1 MSSLA
6 KMLRACLRA
15 GLTAAFGLVAAF
27 ALPATAGEQIDA
39 RYFGIHLHRAD
50 TTTAWPF
57 VRFDSWRLWDAG
69 VDWGKLEPA
78 PGQWHFEKLDRLMA
92 LAEANQVEPLLT
104 LGVTPTWAA
113 ARPQEAFVYGPG
125 GASEPRNLA
134 DWENYVRTVA
144 TRYKGRL
151 TYLEVWNE
159 PKYGDIEPTKGAFFS
174 GTVKN
179 MVDLACSAYRVAK
192 EVDPKIRIVS
202 PGFTGAGDRLER
214 FLEAGGKR
222 CVDVISFH
230 FYVAKPELALERIRT
245 VRKIMV
251 QQGVGQLPLWNTE
264 QGYELVQS
272 IPAKSAGF
280 EVVGEALEAA
290 YIVRSLALG
299 ADAGLNRFYFYSWER
314 LSHARQSGVA
324 MQAMAASVRWL
335 RGGRISACQVRDGVW
350 TCDLERNGRKAWL
363 VWSANDKPRSW
374 LLPKIWRASAYERYD
389 APSGVLTTSD
399 VELGMSPILIKQ
411 EGAAWL
417 P

>member
-1 MSSLA
+1 MVI
-6 KMLRACLRA
+6 
-15 GLTAAFGLVAAF
+15 LTSAFGLVAIV

-78 PGQWHFEKLDRLMA
+78 PGQWHFEKLDRLIA
-92 LAEANQVEPLLT
+92 LAEANQVEPVLT

-113 ARPQEAFVYGPG
+113 ARPQEVFVYGLG

-134 DWENYVRTVA
+134 DWENYVRTVV
-144 TRYKGRL
+144 TRFKGRL
-151 TYLEVWNE
+151 PYLEVWNE

-174 GTVKN
+174 GTVTN

-222 CVDVISFH
+222 CVDVIGFH
-230 FYVAKPELALERIRT
+230 FYVGKPEQALERIRA

-272 IPAKSAGF
+272 MPAKSAGF
-280 EVVGEALEAA
+280 ELVGEALEAA

-299 ADAGLNRFYFYSWER
+299 ADAGLSRFYFYSWER
-314 LSHARQSGVA
+314 LSHTRPSGA
-324 MQAMAASVRWL
+324 ALQAMAAAVRWL
-335 RGGRISACQVRDGVW
+335 RGVRIGGCLMRDGVW
-350 TCDLERNGRKAWL
+350 ACDLERNGRKAWL
-363 VWSANDKPRSW
+363 VWSANDATRSW
-374 LLPKIWRASAYERYD
+374 LLPKIWRASAFERYD
-389 APSGVLTTSD
+389 APSGLLTTVE